1 MPIVRRSYCVPLPI
15 VVCPVVAVVMLESRV
30 ARCVHCAENVACY
43 AATTGQTTIGSGT
56 QYDLLTMGIKM
67 PEIC

>member
-1 MPIVRRSYCVPLPI
+1 
-15 VVCPVVAVVMLESRV
+15 
-30 ARCVHCAENVACY
+30 VHCAENVACY